1 MSTLDV
7 IAEVLL
13 ETAPRALCV
22 REIVEHAGDRLP
34 TASRTPATVVRRDLA
49 IDIRTFGEASRFA
62 RVDRGKF
69 LLRAGLPSAL
79 EALFE
84 ELRAEIAYTSRE
96 VPEGEACAC
105 LAYTAPVLA
114 AVVDDRQLTFSIAAR
129 FDSASSP
136 AAHVE
141 AADHVDAVT
150 WTGPRPDEV
159 APSGML
165 LGRVPG
171 DRWPHGPP
179 TAHETRCNLFPY
191 RGSRGGLFCDCAL
204 SENAAGAEAAP

>member
-7 IAEVLL
+7 VAEVLR
-13 ETAPRALCV
+13 EAAPRSLCV

-49 IDIRTFGEASRFA
+49 IDIRTLGDASRFA

-69 LLRAGLPSAL
+69 LLRASLPSAL
-79 EALFE
+79 AALHD
-84 ELRAEIAYTSRE
+84 ELSAEIAYVLRE
-96 VPEGEACAC
+96 VPEGDGCAC
-105 LAYTAPVLA
+105 LGYTALMLA
-114 AVVDDRQLTFSIAAR
+114 VAADDRQLTFPVAVA
-129 FDSASSP
+129 P
-136 AAHVE
+136 VE
-141 AADHVDAVT
+141 AP

-159 APSGML
+159 ALSGIL

-171 DRWPHGPP
+171 DRWPYGPP
-179 TAHETRCNLFPY
+179 SAHEARCNLFPH

-204 SENAAGAEAAP
+204 SEGAIAAEASS

>member
-1 MSTLDV
+1 VSTLDV
-7 IAEVLL
+7 VAEVLR
-13 ETAPRALCV
+13 EFAPRALCV
-22 REIVEHAGDRLP
+22 REIVQHAGDRLP

-49 IDIRTFGEASRFA
+49 IDIRTFGETSRFA

-69 LLRAGLPSAL
+69 LLKASLPSAL

-84 ELRAEIAYTSRE
+84 ELRAEIAYTLRE
-96 VPEGEACAC
+96 IPEGSGCAC
-105 LAYTAPVLA
+105 LTYQAPDPA
-114 AVVDDRQLTFSIAAR
+114 AGADDRQLTFPPIDRTFA
-129 FDSASSP
+129 P
-136 AAHVE
+136 TGHE
-141 AADHVDAVT
+141 AAPPVVA

-171 DRWPHGPP
+171 DRWPYGPP
-179 TAHETRCNLFPY
+179 PAHDARCNLFPH

-204 SENAAGAEAAP
+204 SADSTAAEGAL

>member
-1 MSTLDV
+1 VSTLDV
-7 IAEVLL
+7 VAEVLR

-49 IDIRTFGEASRFA
+49 IDIRTLGEASRFA

-69 LLRAGLPSAL
+69 LLRTTLPLAL

-84 ELRAEIAYTSRE
+84 ELCAEIAYASRE

-105 LAYTAPVLA
+105 LAHAAPVL
-114 AVVDDRQLTFSIAAR
+114 VGTVDDRQLTFPTALR
-129 FDSASSP
+129 VDSANNP
-136 AAHVE
+136 T
-141 AADHVDAVT
+141 DHVDAADGVVT
-150 WTGPRPDEV
+150 WTGPHPDEV

-165 LGRVPG
+165 LARVPG

-179 TAHETRCNLFPY
+179 SAHEARCNLFPH
-191 RGSRGGLFCDCAL
+191 RGSRGGLFCDCSL
-204 SENAAGAEAAP
+204 SEVSASVEAL